1 MITGQK
7 ASTKSSKSLALSIS
21 SSSSTTS
28 SSTTSVVTKS
38 FLVLPLHL
46 FLIFMTTAVAPAR
59 GLAVIKEELQGI
71 AVAHNWPCP
80 DRKNNHLQPRH
91 IEEFELDSV
100 EQNGT
105 EASYFATLFLRFA
118 RVICKADC
126 VVRKELFETWA
137 MALHVHDHF
146 PDVLRFAD
154 MASGHGLLSWAL
166 LLLNENRTG
175 ICVDVRMPKSAE
187 KLRDAFCAEWPH
199 LEDRWD
205 FVEGKLEYV
214 EPAPSTLIV
223 GVHCCGPLSDK
234 VVELAIKG
242 KSPLALVPCCH
253 TNKHLSKEQRQD
265 ILKQSWTLAD
275 WIDKH
280 RIDRLEEAKF
290 EVVEGTIPKVFTP
303 KNRIILATPPP
314 VPDNLITTV
323 WKETKKVPVNS
334 SEESK
339 MEQKQQDAPEEDT
352 SLPPP
357 QSIIDNE
364 AICRIPFGLPAFAIP
379 IADIPSSHE
388 SIRRISGRDA
398 ANLRKGHPRTLSL
411 SLFQPPSPEA
421 LTPDQVATVA
431 NALDENVCV
440 WGSYV
445 DKEGFIYKDG
455 RMCRTYRLTYRKKG
469 EEVLNKAE
477 AKELHIQLC
486 HKIEEVYPG
495 SQVRQFPR

>member
-1 MITGQK
+1 
-7 ASTKSSKSLALSIS
+7 
-21 SSSSTTS
+21 
-28 SSTTSVVTKS
+28 
-38 FLVLPLHL
+38 
-46 FLIFMTTAVAPAR
+46 MTTAVAPAR

-80 DRKNNHLQPRH
+80 KRKNNSLQPRH
-91 IEEFELDSV
+91 VEEFELDSV
-100 EQNGT
+100 EEDGT
-105 EASYFATLFLRFA
+105 EASYFAALFIRFA
-118 RVICKADC
+118 RVICNADC

-146 PDVLRFAD
+146 PNVLRFAD

-166 LLLNENRTG
+166 LLLNENRTA

-199 LEDRWD
+199 LEGRWD

-234 VVELAIKG
+234 VVDLAIKG

-265 ILKQSWTLAD
+265 IMKQSWTLAD

-280 RIDRLEEAKF
+280 RIDRLEEANF
-290 EVVEGTIPKVFTP
+290 DVVEGTIPKVFTP

-314 VPDNLITTV
+314 VLENLTTAV
-323 WKETKKVPVNS
+323 WEETNLEPVNKFLG
-334 SEESK
+334 SK
-339 MEQKQQDAPEEDT
+339 MESKDADST

-364 AICRIPFGLPAFAIP
+364 SICRVPFGLPAFAIP
-379 IADIPSSHE
+379 IADIHSSHE
-388 SIRRISGRDA
+388 SIRKISGRAA
-398 ANLRKGHPRTLSL
+398 ANLRKGHPRTYSL
-411 SLFQPPSPEA
+411 SLFQPPGPIA
-421 LTPDQVATVA
+421 LTPDQVASVA
-431 NALDENVCV
+431 NTLDENVCA
-440 WGSYV
+440 WGSFV
-445 DKEGFIYKDG
+445 DKEGFLYKDG
-455 RMCRTYRLTYRKKG
+455 RLCRTYRLTYRSKG
-469 EEVLNKAE
+469 EAVLTKAE
-477 AKELHIQLC
+477 AKAIHIQLC
-486 HKIEEVYPG
+486 HKVEEFYPG
-495 SQVRQFPR
+495 AQVRQIPR

>member
-1 MITGQK
+1 
-7 ASTKSSKSLALSIS
+7 
-21 SSSSTTS
+21 
-28 SSTTSVVTKS
+28 
-38 FLVLPLHL
+38 
-46 FLIFMTTAVAPAR
+46 MTTAVAPVR

-80 DRKNNHLQPRH
+80 NRKDHNLQPRH
-91 IEEFELDSV
+91 MEEFELDSV
-100 EQNGT
+100 EENGT
-105 EASYFATLFLRFA
+105 EASHFANLFIRFA
-118 RVICKADC
+118 RVVCMADC

-146 PDVLRFAD
+146 PDALRFAD

-166 LLLNENRTG
+166 LLLNENRTA

-187 KLRDAFCAEWPH
+187 KLRDAFCAEWPQ
-199 LEDRWD
+199 LEGRWD

-223 GVHCCGPLSDK
+223 GVHCCGLLSDK
-234 VVELAIKG
+234 VVDLAIKG

-253 TNKHLSKEQRQD
+253 TNKNLSKEQRQD
-265 ILKQSWTLAD
+265 MSKQSWTLAD
-275 WIDKH
+275 WIDKR
-280 RIDRLEEAKF
+280 RIDRLEAAKF

-314 VPDNLITTV
+314 VTENLITKV
-323 WKETKKVPVNS
+323 WEGTKSEPVNS
-334 SEESK
+334 SEGSK
-339 MEQKQQDAPEEDT
+339 IEYEEVDT
-352 SLPPP
+352 LLPPA

-364 AICRIPFGLPAFAIP
+364 SICRIPFGLAKFAIP

-388 SIRRISGRDA
+388 SIRSISGRAA
-398 ANLRKGHPRTLSL
+398 ANLRKGHPRTYSL
-411 SLFQPPSPEA
+411 SLFLPPNPEA

-431 NALDENVCV
+431 NTLDENVCV

-455 RMCRTYRLTYRKKG
+455 RMCRTYRLTYRSKG
-469 EEVLNKAE
+469 EEIMTKEAAKAI
-477 AKELHIQLC
+477 HIKLC

-495 SQVRQFPR
+495 AQARQIPR